1 MERFRHLLRDDDL
14 SVEEQSAVVKLALR
28 FSEDKQL
35 ASDILRGNSIGL
47 LFEKQSL
54 RTRVSAEVASINLGA
69 HPVQLRGEE
78 LHFNRGEPASDAV
91 RVLAGYLQ
99 LLMGR
104 VNSHSLLEQLRES
117 DRLPIVNGLSDKFHP
132 LQALA
137 DLLTMAQIWNGEL
150 KGRTVC
156 YVGDGNN
163 VCASLMLSSAMQGV
177 NFRVAA
183 PAGLEPEGQIVSKAQ
198 KLAQSNGGSV
208 SILNDPVQASE
219 QVDLLYTDVW
229 VSMGDESGAA
239 EHKKRLEGFQINSE
253 LLSKAASGAKVLHC
267 LPAHRGEEIS
277 GEVIDGS
284 SSCVI
289 QQAHNRLPATMAAF
303 LFLLNPEKAVE
314 LSKGGS

>member
-28 FSEDKQL
+28 FSENKQL
-35 ASDILRGNSIGL
+35 TSDILKGNSIGL

-54 RTRVSAEVASINLGA
+54 RTRVSAEVATINLGA

-78 LHFNRGEPASDAV
+78 LHFSRGEPASDAV
-91 RVLAGYLQ
+91 RVLSGYLQ

-150 KGRTVC
+150 KGKRVC

-163 VCASLMLSSAMQGV
+163 VCASLMLASAMQGV

-183 PAGLEPEGQIVSKAQ
+183 PSGLEPDEQVVSEAQ
-198 KLAQSNGGSV
+198 KLAKLNGGSISV
-208 SILNDPVQASE
+208 LNDPVEGVQ

-229 VSMGDESGAA
+229 VSMGGEDGAA
-239 EHKKRLEGFQINSE
+239 EHKKRLEGFQIDTD
-253 LLSKAASGAKVLHC
+253 LLSKAGSGAKVLHC

-277 GEVIDGS
+277 GEVIDGP

-303 LFLLNPEKAVE
+303 LFLLNPEKALE
-314 LSKGGS
+314 LSKGSN

>member
-117 DRLPIVNGLSDKFHP
+117 DRLPIVNLSLIH
-132 LQALA
+132 
-137 DLLTMAQIWNGEL
+137 I
-150 KGRTVC
+150 
-156 YVGDGNN
+156 
-163 VCASLMLSSAMQGV
+163 
-177 NFRVAA
+177 
-183 PAGLEPEGQIVSKAQ
+183 
-198 KLAQSNGGSV
+198 
-208 SILNDPVQASE
+208 
-219 QVDLLYTDVW
+219 
-229 VSMGDESGAA
+229 
-239 EHKKRLEGFQINSE
+239 
-253 LLSKAASGAKVLHC
+253 
-267 LPAHRGEEIS
+267 
-277 GEVIDGS
+277 
-284 SSCVI
+284 
-289 QQAHNRLPATMAAF
+289 
-303 LFLLNPEKAVE
+303 
-314 LSKGGS
+314 